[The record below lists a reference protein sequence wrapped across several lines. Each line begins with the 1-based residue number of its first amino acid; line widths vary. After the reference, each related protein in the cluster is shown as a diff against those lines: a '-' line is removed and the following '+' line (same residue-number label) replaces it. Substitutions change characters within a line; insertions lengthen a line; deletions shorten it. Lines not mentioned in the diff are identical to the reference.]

1 MILQN
6 LHKSVFAQ
14 ISEDRQ
20 FSIPRFF
27 SQLRALQVNWSLK
40 KSFFSQWSH
49 LKRTTRMAK
58 ANCIVNLAQPPLP
71 LGLPAI
77 CQTCSLIWTRV
88 LWGSQ
93 LDSITPSQRLTNISL
108 TDFPL
113 NRPLFLQ
120 ISLSSQ
126 MSPWIGSQR
135 EIDLLLSDL
144 RPTIVVRVRP
154 PN

>member
-58 ANCIVNLAQPPLP
+58 ANCIVNLAQPPPP

-93 LDSITPSQRLTNISL
+93 LGSITPSQRLTNISL

-120 ISLSSQ
+120 ISLFLTNVSLDWFSAGDRLASIRSS
-126 MSPWIGSQR
+126 PDNRSQ
-135 EIDLLLSDL
+135 S
-144 RPTIVVRVRP
+144 P